1 MSTKAPDQ
9 PRQPRGVPV
18 GGQWRATPRPEGRAS
33 LAEPADEWEDWEARE
48 AAVAERIRS
57 YHPDCA
63 RRWASDSLLEA
74 RQAHER
80 AVSLSRRTSGG
91 MGGHLLDLVSVKGM
105 RERALATL
113 AAAEKHAGL
122 GRTMVVEAETDASV
136 EKMTSLA
143 GGDEGWC
150 IAGDLVAFEPAGH
163 GRWRLTGPEW
173 YVRDQVR
180 NAFERRHVGHQVVEV
195 SRAGG

>member
-1 MSTKAPDQ
+1 MSTNAHNQ
-9 PRQPRGVPV
+9 PRQPKGVPT
-18 GGQWRATPRPEGRAS
+18 GGQWRATARPEGKVA
-33 LAEPADEWEDWEARE
+33 LAPADEWEDWDRRE
-48 AAVAERIRS
+48 AAVAERIAS

-63 RRWASDSLLEA
+63 RRWASDSLRDA

-80 AVSLSRRTSGG
+80 AVSLSRRTSTGG
-91 MGGHLLDLVSVKGM
+91 YLLDPASRKAM

-122 GRTMVVEAETDASV
+122 GRTMAVEVETDASV

-143 GGDEGWC
+143 GGNEGWC
-150 IAGDLVAFEPAGH
+150 IAGDLVDFKPVGN

-173 YVRDQVR
+173 YLRDHVR
-180 NAFERRHVGHQVVEV
+180 NVLERRHVGYQVVDV
-195 SRAGG
+195 TRAGG